1 MEQIVY
7 ISTARAIAPEASV
20 LGEILRVSRRNNQR
34 DGLTGLLVVG
44 GRRFLQVIEG
54 PSVALDAAYHRIRA
68 DDRHFALV
76 QLSRAPITGRSFP
89 DWDMAYQPGGS
100 ADNFSDLVEIVDRM
114 TDSIADPS
122 LKAQLRSF
130 AQLHARAA

>member
-7 ISTARAIAPEASV
+7 ISTARALQLDSSLIED
-20 LGEILRVSRRNNQR
+20 ILQASRRNNRR

-54 PSVALDAAYHRIRA
+54 PTASLDAAYKRIRA
-68 DDRHFALV
+68 DGRHFALV
-76 QLSRAPITGRSFP
+76 QLARGPIAQRSFP
-89 DWDMAYQPGGS
+89 DWDMAFEAGGA
-100 ADNFSDLVEIVDRM
+100 ADGDDDLVQIVDRL
-114 TDSIADPS
+114 THTISDPS

-130 AQLHARAA
+130 AELHVRAA